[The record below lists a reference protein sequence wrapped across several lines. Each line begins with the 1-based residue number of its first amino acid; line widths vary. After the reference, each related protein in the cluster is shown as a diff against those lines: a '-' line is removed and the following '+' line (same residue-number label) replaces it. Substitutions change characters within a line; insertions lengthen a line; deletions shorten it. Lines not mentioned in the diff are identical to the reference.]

1 MNGSALSAAQC
12 AFRLA
17 GGFHHRLMPWPCDS
31 RASSRAHFE
40 FCIRSRLGPFNLSRS
55 VRGRILPGRA
65 CNFSVRQAD
74 TVAPQSLLSIF
85 KRRMTVSLSPL
96 MAEKIVLSVDPV
108 AVPDDGDKSFVGSPI
123 ETPVLCQFSD
133 DSEEVYPEGG
143 RGWLVV
149 AGCFL
154 QATVTLGTEYRG
166 LFRSCDLY

>member
-17 GGFHHRLMPWPCDS
+17 GVSIGSCHGLVTRELHPALILNFATALDWVHLIF
-31 RASSRAHFE
+31 A
-40 FCIRSRLGPFNLSRS
+40 RS

-74 TVAPQSLLSIF
+74 AVAPQSLLSIF

-96 MAEKIVLSVDPV
+96 MAEKIILSVDPV
-108 AVPDDGDKSFVGSPI
+108 AVPDDRDKSFVGSPI

-166 LFRSCDLY
+166 LFPFV